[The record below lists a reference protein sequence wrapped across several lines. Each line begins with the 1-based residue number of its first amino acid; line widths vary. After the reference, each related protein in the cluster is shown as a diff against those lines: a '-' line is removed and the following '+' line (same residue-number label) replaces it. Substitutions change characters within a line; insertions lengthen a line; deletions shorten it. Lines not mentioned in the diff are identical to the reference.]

1 MHTKT
6 SCPVTSEIGEITELL
21 RSHRLRRTVARVA
34 ILRHLVA
41 MPGPQ
46 TAAEIENAV
55 AEHGFDQSTVY
66 RTLESFTESGL
77 VIQRELGDRL
87 LRFELV
93 GDANE
98 PIQPYFLC
106 VSCGRVLRFS
116 IGSVVDTVPV
126 EFEVEQITIRGRCPD
141 CSS

>member
-1 MHTKT
+1 MTNN
-6 SCPVTSEIGEITELL
+6 IGELTELL
-21 RSHRLRRTVARVA
+21 RQHNLRRTVARVA

-66 RTLESFTESGL
+66 RTLESFNEAGL

-93 GDANE
+93 DARNTAV
-98 PIQPYFLC
+98 QPYYLC
-106 VSCGRVLRFS
+106 VGCGRVLRLS
-116 IGSVVDTVPV
+116 QCATDGIVPAG
-126 EFEVEQITIRGRCPD
+126 FQIEQITIRGRCPD
-141 CSS
+141 CAEVLK